1 MKRRIIYKENK
12 VTKQTDILCMQVGQ
26 DLEDMEL
33 KMLDMD
39 YEKDKDKFDRAKNFH
54 IEDGEVVFDELYDV
68 NEELIKEKEQ
78 TEKELL
84 KAQNEIVDMKYKELL
99 NNKNVEEGR

>member
-1 MKRRIIYKENK
+1 MKRRIIYKLNK
-12 VTKQTDILCMQVGQ
+12 ATKQTDILCMQVAEE
-26 DLEDMEL
+26 LENIEL

-39 YEKDKDKFDRAKNFH
+39 YGQDKDKFDRAKKFH
-54 IEDGEVVFDELYDV
+54 IEDGKVVFDELYDV

-84 KAQNEIVDMKYKELL
+84 KAKSTIVDLQYKELL
-99 NNKNVEEGR
+99 NKKEEKVGK

>member
-12 VTKQTDILCMQVGQ
+12 VTKQTDILCIQVAEELK
-26 DLEDMEL
+26 DIEL
-33 KMLDMD
+33 KMLDMN
-39 YEKDKDKFDRAKNFH
+39 YGQDKDKFDRAKK
-54 IEDGEVVFDELYDV
+54 ISIKDGKVIFDELYDV

-84 KAQNEIVDMKYKELL
+84 KAKSTIVDLQYKKLL
-99 NNKNVEEGR
+99 NKKEEKVGK

>member
-12 VTKQTDILCMQVGQ
+12 ATKQTDILCMQVGQ
-26 DLEDMEL
+26 DLEDIEL
-33 KMLDMD
+33 KMLDID
-39 YEKDKDKFDRAKNFH
+39 YEKDKDKFDRAKK
-54 IEDGEVVFDELYDV
+54 ISIKDGKVVFELYDV

-84 KAQNEIVDMKYKELL
+84 KAKSTIVDLQYKELL
-99 NNKNVEEGR
+99 NKKEEKVGK